1 MLLDTAVDTIDMR
14 KVFSMN
20 EPVAWLWRK
29 IGDSSFDERT
39 LVELICSEY
48 DVSEEDAEKDVKN
61 LIRLWRE
68 YGMLL

>member
-29 IGDSSFDERT
+29 IGDSAFDERT